1 MYVFHLK
8 GMFTVFVFQLYLANS
23 GRLSPLT
30 SATVNP
36 VTQNGKLKG
45 KGGGQDPKGT
55 SPGLRLC
62 RDANSIFMYFLN

>member
-36 VTQNGKLKG
+36 ATQNGKFKG
-45 KGGGQDPKGT
+45 KGGEARPTGNLSRRKAL
-55 SPGLRLC
+55 PGCQLY
-62 RDANSIFMYFLN
+62 IYVFLN